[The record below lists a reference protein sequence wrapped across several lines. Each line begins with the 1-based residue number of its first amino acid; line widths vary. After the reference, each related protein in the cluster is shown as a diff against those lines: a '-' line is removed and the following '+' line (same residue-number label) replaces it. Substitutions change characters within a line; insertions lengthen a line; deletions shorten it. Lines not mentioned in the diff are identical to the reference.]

1 MWTLSMTLM
10 LLCVAAVCLC
20 ADTDGSKYVDCQLEM
35 WTLNMTLM
43 LLCVAAV
50 CLCADTDGSK
60 YVDCQITLLTARDV
74 DPEHDPDVYYVQ
86 RLCASA
92 RTLTAP
98 SMSTV
103 RSNPSL
109 EMWTLN
115 MTLMLLCVAAVCLCA
130 DTDGSKYVGCQVK
143 SIGTTIINS

>member
-1 MWTLSMTLM
+1 
-10 LLCVAAVCLC
+10 
-20 ADTDGSKYVDCQLEM
+20 M

-60 YVDCQITLLTARDV
+60 FVIC
-74 DPEHDPDVYYVQ
+74 Q

-92 RTLTAP
+92 RALTAP
-98 SMSTV
+98 T
-103 RSNPSL
+103 
-109 EMWTLN
+109 
-115 MTLMLLCVAAVCLCA
+115 AVCLCA
-130 DTDGSKYVGCQVK
+130 GTDGSKYVGCQVK